1 MQLECTN
8 SEQNIKKIKTN
19 NEKLFLSRL
28 MQRNEGAMAD
38 VMGPVLPWTTTKAK
52 DHYRLPTGCVG
63 QGREQ
68 GNPTWEK
75 MRATTEKGE
84 TFPRIQITCYKL
96 TFYF

>member
-38 VMGPVLPWTTTKAK
+38 FMGPVLPWTTTKAK

-63 QGREQ
+63 QGR
-68 GNPTWEK
+68 
-75 MRATTEKGE
+75 
-84 TFPRIQITCYKL
+84 
-96 TFYF
+96 

>member
-38 VMGPVLPWTTTKAK
+38 FMGPVLP
-52 DHYRLPTGCVG
+52 
-63 QGREQ
+63 
-68 GNPTWEK
+68 
-75 MRATTEKGE
+75 
-84 TFPRIQITCYKL
+84 
-96 TFYF
+96 